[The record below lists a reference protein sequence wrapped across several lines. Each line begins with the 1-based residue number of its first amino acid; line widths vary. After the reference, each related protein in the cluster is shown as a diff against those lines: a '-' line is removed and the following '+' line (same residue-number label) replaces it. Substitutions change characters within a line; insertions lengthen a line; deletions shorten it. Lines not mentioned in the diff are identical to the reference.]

1 MYFQR
6 KRRQVC
12 LERLHH
18 EISIIEHSPAV
29 VLCGGS
35 HMSTRAFIT
44 ALICI
49 VLLTALVLFAAVRED
64 ATPETYVTE
73 MEG

>member
-1 MYFQR
+1 
-6 KRRQVC
+6 
-12 LERLHH
+12 
-18 EISIIEHSPAV
+18 
-29 VLCGGS
+29 
-35 HMSTRAFIT
+35 MSTRAFIT